1 MCHVTGK
8 TSPQGKTLLH
18 PLNPHGQPRGRR
30 APAWKRVPGRQ
41 ADGLLQEGELG
52 VVEAEDLVH
61 HGRLR
66 LHRQAQHG
74 DGLPAAGPEQ
84 DLPAGEARCRGVHST
99 AVPAVPSPPP
109 TRRKDRRAE
118 GTAPSKGLHAPRSPM
133 RVSRVCHAWL
143 LLLPP
148 FRQAHAWDRR
158 PHHRCHCAPVTGACA
173 SWEAAQ
179 EQLDVSCA
187 RSSGE
192 VPARGRAVF
201 DSRRL
206 CLNPRARNIGCFFQT
221 KVAY

>member
-18 PLNPHGQPRGRR
+18 PLNPHGQPRGRS

-52 VVEAEDLVH
+52 MVEAEDLVH

-118 GTAPSKGLHAPRSPM
+118 GTAPSKGLHAPRSPHACVT
-133 RVSRVCHAWL
+133 RVSRVAAAAIPSGARL
-143 LLLPP
+143 GPTSTPPLPLC
-148 FRQAHAWDRR
+148 ACDRR
-158 PHHRCHCAPVTGACA
+158 VRELGGGPGAAGREPCRVL
-173 SWEAAQ
+173 WGG
-179 EQLDVSCA
+179 A
-187 RSSGE
+187 RTW
-192 VPARGRAVF
+192 ARGLSFQVGKE
-201 DSRRL
+201 
-206 CLNPRARNIGCFFQT
+206 GC
-221 KVAY
+221 A